1 MKERE
6 YAVVTNKT
14 LLMGM
19 SKMAGEL
26 RQGDDTGISKQF
38 RKDIILKISSAL
50 DSIFELINN
59 DLKVEE

>member
-1 MKERE
+1 MLERD
-6 YAVVTNKT
+6 YAIATNKT
-14 LLMGM
+14 LLMAM
-19 SKMAGEL
+19 AHMAGEL
-26 RQGDDTGISKQF
+26 RWGKDTGISEEC